1 MRRPRAC
8 AALLAGLLG
17 VLGVISYGLTAC
29 AGFFLAAW
37 VLRGLRHPERLR
49 AAPGV
54 RLLARGALAISLAGA
69 AAGGWIAY
77 RQWLVP
83 HMDRVQAWENQ
94 QTIGNT
100 FRVLHAAEMRYNRLH
115 PGQGYSL
122 DLAQLA
128 AGPDRLGLS
137 RHLHI
142 RRFRLHHFGYQ
153 YRYQPGPGHPIRS
166 YRISAT
172 PLPPARGRCFVSGPL
187 GLVRPWPCPPERPAH
202 PTG

>member
-1 MRRPRAC
+1 MRRPRAV

-29 AGFFLAAW
+29 AGFFLATW
-37 VLRGLRHPERLR
+37 VLQGLRHPERRR

-77 RQWLVP
+77 RQLLVP

-100 FRVLHAAEMRYNRLH
+100 FRVLDAAEMRYRQLH

-128 AGPDRLGLS
+128 AGPDHLGLS
-137 RHLHI
+137 HHLHI
-142 RRFRLHHFGYQ
+142 SRFRLQHFGYQ
-153 YRYQPGPGHPIRS
+153 YRYQPAQGHPIRS

-172 PLPPARGRCFVSGPL
+172 PVPPARGPCFVSGPL
-187 GLVRPWPCPPERPAH
+187 GLVHPAPCPKSKA
-202 PTG
+202 GA